1 MEKMDTY
8 QENWA
13 RLTRQRWW
21 VLAAS
26 CLINMCIGSMYAWSV
41 FSAPLA
47 EKFSALGNT
56 GVTAGSLAVVFTVGN
71 SVGPVTLISGGM
83 FNDKMGPKWVIF
95 LGGLM
100 FGGGM
105 LLCSAAAGLPLLI
118 VGFGLGCGLA
128 MGLVYGC
135 TVSNSVKFFPDH
147 RGLIGGLTTATYGIS
162 SVIVPPAANAIIEHL
177 GVSAAFQVLGI
188 VFLIVICGGSFLVRR
203 CPEGFVPAGWTPP
216 ASSGPA
222 GGSDMDWRGMLSS
235 RVFYVMIF
243 MLTCGAFSG
252 LMVISQASSIAQS
265 MAGFS
270 AAAAAVAVSVLALF
284 NGGGRVVAGWLSD
297 KLGRIPTLRGVF
309 VLYVLGLLLFTI
321 TAPGKTLLF
330 YGGVALVG
338 FCFGAFMGIFPGFTA
353 DQFGAKHNSVNYGIM
368 FIGFALAGLFG
379 PMGMSALYGSSGSY
393 IPAFLLG
400 MGLSAAGLVLT
411 FLYQRCAKA
420 GA

>member
-1 MEKMDTY
+1 MELEQHDW
-8 QENWA
+8 Q

-47 EKFSALGNT
+47 EKFNALGNT
-56 GVTAGSLAVVFTVGN
+56 GITTGSLAVVFTVGN
-71 SVGPVTLISGGM
+71 SVGPITLISGGM

-105 LLCSAAAGLPLLI
+105 LLCSVATGLPLLI

-162 SVIVPPAANAIIEHL
+162 SVIVPPVANAIIENL
-177 GVSAAFQVLGI
+177 GVSAAFQVLGL
-188 VFLIVICGGSFLVRR
+188 VFLAVICGGSFLVRR
-203 CPEGFVPAGWTPP
+203 CPEGFVPTGWIPP
-216 ASSGPA
+216 VRSAAAPGV
-222 GGSDMDWRGMLSS
+222 DLDWRGMLSS

-252 LMVISQASSIAQS
+252 LMVISQASAIAQS

-297 KLGRIPTLRGVF
+297 RLGRIPTLRGVF
-309 VLYVLGLLLFTI
+309 VLYVCGLLLFTI
-321 TAPGKTLLF
+321 TTPGKTIIF
-330 YGGVALVG
+330 YGGIALVG

-353 DQFGAKHNSVNYGIM
+353 DQFGVKHNSVNYGIM

-379 PMGMSALYGSSGSY
+379 PMGMSALYESSGSY
-393 IPAFLLG
+393 VPAFLLG
-400 MGLSAAGLVLT
+400 MVLSVAGLVLT
-411 FLYQRCAKA
+411 FLYQRCAKSTTQA
-420 GA
+420 